1 MNIDKL
7 QEQVNKSY
15 DKYQSWEWVNIQKE
29 MEEDE
34 NSPSIMDDFKK

>member
-1 MNIDKL
+1 MT
-7 QEQVNKSY
+7 Y

-34 NSPSIMDDFKK
+34 NSPSIMDDLLKTL